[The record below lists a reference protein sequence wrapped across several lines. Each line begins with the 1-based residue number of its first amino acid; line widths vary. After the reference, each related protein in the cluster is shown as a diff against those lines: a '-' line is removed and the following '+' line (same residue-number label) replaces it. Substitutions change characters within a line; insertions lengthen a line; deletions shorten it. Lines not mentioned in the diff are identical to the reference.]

1 MGDSDRP
8 PFLARLLGGIGE
20 VPAADWDACTSE
32 DNPFVAHAFLAALED
47 SGSAT
52 AETGWAPHHL
62 VVEDAAARIVAVA
75 PMYLKSHSYGEYV
88 FDHAWAD
95 AYERAGGR
103 YYPKLQVAVPFTP
116 VTGPR
121 LLVRPGPA
129 SEAVTEAVIAGLVRI
144 GERTG
149 VSSLHVTFP
158 TEAECRRL
166 AAAGFL
172 TRTGRQFHWA
182 NPGYADFDDFLGAL
196 ASRKRKTVRR
206 ERRDALAAGLEIE
219 TLTGNEINSTHWD
232 AFFECYI
239 ATSDDKWG
247 YPYLTRAFFERLG
260 ETMAER
266 VVLVLASRDGR
277 IIAGAFNVLGGDTL
291 YGRNWGAIEYHPFL
305 HFELCYYRAIDF
317 AIERGLERVEA
328 GAQGPHKIARGYL
341 PELTYS
347 AHWIG
352 HDGLR
357 DAIARFLS
365 HEQLAIDAEVD
376 AYGEL
381 SPFRKD
387 RI

>member
-8 PFLARLLGGIGE
+8 PFVVRLLDGIGAL
-20 VPAADWDACTSE
+20 PAAEWDACAAS
-32 DNPFVAHAFLAALED
+32 DNPFVSHAFLAALED

-52 AETGWAPHHL
+52 AETGWAPRHL
-62 VVEDAAARIVAVA
+62 VVEDAMGRAVGVA
-75 PMYLKSHSYGEYV
+75 PLYLKSHSYGEYV
-88 FDHAWAD
+88 FDHGWAD
-95 AYERAGGR
+95 AFERAGGR

-121 LLVRPGPA
+121 LLVRPGPRSA
-129 SEAVTEAVIAGLVRI
+129 AVSEALVAGLVQIAGRL
-144 GERTG
+144 G

-158 TEAECRRL
+158 TAAECRRL

-172 TRTGRQFHWA
+172 TRTGRQFHWM
-182 NPGYADFDDFLGAL
+182 NPGYASFDDFLGAL
-196 ASRKRKTVRR
+196 ASRKRKALRR
-206 ERRDALAAGLEIE
+206 ERRDALAAGLKVD
-219 TLTGNEINSTHWD
+219 TLTGTQITSEHWD

-239 ATSDDKWG
+239 ATSDQKWG

-260 ETMAER
+260 ETMAEQ
-266 VVLVLASRDGR
+266 VVLMLASRDGR
-277 IIAGAFNVLGGDTL
+277 TIAGAFNMLGGDTL
-291 YGRNWGAIEYHPFL
+291 YGRNWGALEYHPFL

-317 AIERGLERVEA
+317 AIERGLRRVEA
-328 GAQGPHKIARGYL
+328 GAQGPHKVARGYL

-352 HDGLR
+352 HEGLR
-357 DAIARFLS
+357 DAVAGFLA
-365 HEQLAIDAEVD
+365 HERPAIDAEVD

-387 RI
+387 SL